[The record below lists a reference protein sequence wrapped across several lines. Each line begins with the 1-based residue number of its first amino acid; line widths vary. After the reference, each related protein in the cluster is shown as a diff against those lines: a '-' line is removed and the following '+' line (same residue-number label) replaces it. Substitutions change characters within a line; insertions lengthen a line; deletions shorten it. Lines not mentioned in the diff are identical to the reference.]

1 MQLSDSITGIKGIG
15 SKTAESF
22 GKLGIYTIKDLILAY
37 PRNYLSYREPV
48 LLSEAEEGERTVL
61 YLQIVSHVEV
71 KKVRSL
77 TLTTLSARDA
87 SGSIRLTWF
96 NSPFLRNVFHK
107 GDSYI
112 FVGTVKYK
120 NNMRVMEMPE
130 YYSEGKYAGMTKKL
144 QPVYSLTAGLS
155 NKTFQK
161 SVGAVSDLILGL
173 PDYMPEPLLQKYGL
187 MARGEALY
195 NMHFPQ
201 NMEVLK
207 DAIRRMAFDEFLGFL
222 LEVRKIREEN
232 VTVENTHRISEDAA
246 MALNQFIQRLPYSL
260 TKGQTE
266 AVADIQK
273 DMGSDHVMNRLI
285 QGDVGSGKTIVA
297 AAALYLAAVSGYQ
310 GALMVPTE
318 VLALQHYQDFC
329 EMFTPLGIRVG
340 YLVGSTPL
348 KEKRHIYEALKNHQ
362 LDIII
367 GTHALI
373 QDKVEYHN
381 LGLVVTDEQ
390 HRFGVKQR
398 QRLSEKGEM
407 PHVLIMSAT
416 PIPRTL
422 AIILYAD
429 MDISVIKELPAG
441 RKPIKN
447 CVVGTE
453 YRNTAYGFIKRQVQE
468 GHQAYVI
475 CPMVEESEALE
486 AENVIDYADTLK
498 QALGPGISVSYLHG
512 KMKEGEKS
520 DILQDFVQGRIQ
532 VLVSTTVI
540 EVGINNP
547 NATLMMIENAERF
560 GLAQLHQLRGR
571 VGRGDAQSY
580 CIFINAKKS
589 KESMERLQVLEN
601 SNDGFYIA
609 SEDLK
614 LRGPGDFFGIRQ
626 SGDIMFQL
634 ADIYNHAD
642 MLKTAQEVAINYGDS
657 LQAESVGNV
666 PITTL

>member
-1 MQLSDSITGIKGIG
+1 
-15 SKTAESF
+15 
-22 GKLGIYTIKDLILAY
+22 
-37 PRNYLSYREPV
+37 
-48 LLSEAEEGERTVL
+48 
-61 YLQIVSHVEV
+61 
-71 KKVRSL
+71 
-77 TLTTLSARDA
+77 
-87 SGSIRLTWF
+87 
-96 NSPFLRNVFHK
+96 
-107 GDSYI
+107 
-112 FVGTVKYK
+112 
-120 NNMRVMEMPE
+120 
-130 YYSEGKYAGMTKKL
+130 
-144 QPVYSLTAGLS
+144 
-155 NKTFQK
+155 
-161 SVGAVSDLILGL
+161 
-173 PDYMPEPLLQKYGL
+173 
-187 MARGEALY
+187 
-195 NMHFPQ
+195 
-201 NMEVLK
+201 
-207 DAIRRMAFDEFLGFL
+207 
-222 LEVRKIREEN
+222 
-232 VTVENTHRISEDAA
+232 
-246 MALNQFIQRLPYSL
+246 
-260 TKGQTE
+260 
-266 AVADIQK
+266 
-273 DMGSDHVMNRLI
+273 
-285 QGDVGSGKTIVA
+285 
-297 AAALYLAAVSGYQ
+297 
-310 GALMVPTE
+310 
-318 VLALQHYQDFC
+318 
-329 EMFTPLGIRVG
+329 
-340 YLVGSTPL
+340 
-348 KEKRHIYEALKNHQ
+348 
-362 LDIII
+362 
-367 GTHALI
+367 
-373 QDKVEYHN
+373 
-381 LGLVVTDEQ
+381 VVTDEQ

-520 DILQDFVQGRIQ
+520 GILQDFVQGRIQ

-657 LQAESVGNV
+657 LQMEAVGNV